1 MRDYVLAVIVAAAG
15 GAGLY
20 FLPANG
26 EGAELPTAETIE
38 QTADDAMGAAG
49 DAVDAMGALIEGAL
63 EGDDPVPPGDPE
75 PEPEPEPEPDPQPEP
90 EPEPE
95 PDPNGDDGDGP
106 VED

>member
-26 EGAELPTAETIE
+26 EGAELPAAETIE

-63 EGDDPVPPGDPE
+63 EHDDPVPPGDPE
-75 PEPEPEPEPDPQPEP
+75 PQPQP

>member
-20 FLPANG
+20 FMPPNG
-26 EGAELPTAETIE
+26 EGAELPDTDAIE
-38 QTADDAMGAAG
+38 QTVEDAADAAG
-49 DAVDAMGALIEGAL
+49 DGADNLGALIQDAL
-63 EGDDPVPPGDPE
+63 DEDDPVPPGDPE
-75 PEPEPEPEPDPQPEP
+75 PEPEPEPDPQPEP
-90 EPEPE
+90 DPEPE